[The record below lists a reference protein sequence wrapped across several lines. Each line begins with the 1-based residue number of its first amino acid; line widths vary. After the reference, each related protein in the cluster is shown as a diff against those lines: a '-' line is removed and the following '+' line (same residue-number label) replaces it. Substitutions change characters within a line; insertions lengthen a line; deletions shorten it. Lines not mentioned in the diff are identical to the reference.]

1 MSELSPREKAAVLM
15 VALGKEAS
23 AEIYK
28 HLTEEEIEQLTL
40 SITALDIFDTDVR
53 DEVLQEFYDICVA
66 QKYLSEGGIDYAREI
81 LMDAVGEQKADELIK
96 KLSASLQVRPF
107 DFVRRADPVQLI
119 NFIQN
124 EHPQTIALILS
135 YMDPDKA
142 SAILSSLPD
151 DIQANVVQRIANMNT
166 VSLEYIK
173 EAERIL
179 EYKLSSVGQE
189 ENAAVG
195 GVDTIVDMLNAI
207 DRSTEKNILE
217 QIEVNDPDLADE
229 IKRKMFVFEDI
240 VKLTDPALQRVLREV
255 DNDSLTMALKGT
267 NEDDAISQKIFA
279 NISSRL
285 HDMII
290 ENMEYMGPVRVR
302 DVEEA
307 QQKIVN
313 VIRRLE
319 DAGEIEI
326 ARGGEEDA
334 LIV

>member
-1 MSELSPREKAAVLM
+1 M
-15 VALGKEAS
+15 VALGKETS

-40 SITALDIFDTDVR
+40 SITALDIFDTDIKN
-53 DEVLQEFYDICVA
+53 EVIDEFYDICVA

-81 LMDAVGEQKADELIK
+81 LMNAVGEERADELIR

-107 DFVRRADPVQLI
+107 DFVRRADPIQLG

-135 YMDPDKA
+135 YTDPEKA
-142 SAILSSLPD
+142 SSILSGLPE
-151 DIQANVVQRIANMNT
+151 DIQADVVKRIANMNV

-179 EYKLSSVGQE
+179 EHKLSSVGQE
-189 ENAAVG
+189 ENTSIG
-195 GVDTIVDMLNAI
+195 GVDTIVEMLNSI
-207 DRSTEKNILE
+207 DRGTEKHIME
-217 QIEVNDPDLADE
+217 KIEMDDPELADE
-229 IKRKMFVFEDI
+229 IRRKMFVFEDI
-240 VKLTDPALQRVLREV
+240 VKLSDQALQRVLREV
-255 DNDSLTMALKGT
+255 DNDALTMALKGT
-267 NEDDAISQKIFA
+267 SEDDAISQKIFS
-279 NISSRL
+279 NISTRL

-307 QQKIVN
+307 QQRIVN
-313 VIRRLE
+313 VIRKLE
-319 DAGEIEI
+319 DDGEIEI